1 MGGIILNKSS
11 SNFIKG
17 MGAGMV
23 AGAAVVTAG
32 KMVMKNKTAKKTV
45 TKGTSK
51 ALRAVSDFVD
61 GMQTLMK

>member
-1 MGGIILNKSS
+1 MSKS

-32 KMVMKNKTAKKTV
+32 KMVMKNKAAKKTV

-61 GMQTLMK
+61 GMQSLMK